1 MASIKIKDFFNGKF
15 FEIPKYQRGYSWEK
29 ENIRDL
35 FDDIDEAIESN
46 TSHYLGT
53 IVLSK
58 NEKDNESFYI
68 VDGQQR
74 VTTITMIINALIN
87 ELSKDDSLYYKRFYV
102 LEDKRYR
109 LTPLGR
115 DKDFFINLL
124 NDNDDKP
131 QNKSQR
137 YLKEGYEEIKNKI
150 DLISDKVNYLKVIE
164 KLEIMEFV
172 ENTEG
177 DAIRIFQTVND
188 RGKLL
193 TNMEKAK
200 SLLIYFSNRYLKK
213 KLDDKINNCFS
224 DIFEIY
230 DDIKLLGEDLNIN
243 LIKNI
248 EFNEDNIMRY
258 HFVSYSDDNYDATAP
273 YVLEYLKNS
282 LILMR
287 NKTDYSQME
296 DFITNYIESLLLFFN
311 ALKNIIDKCN
321 IQIEYFKLFCI
332 LNLSATLYPLI
343 VKLEILN
350 ILDKNLQK
358 PEIASYTF
366 LDLIELIDVRVYKT
380 RGTDPRAEIS
390 KFAYYINTDTDLDE
404 IQNWLISFNQR
415 WMNLDEFRSN
425 LNGYIY
431 GNRALNHMF
440 IEYCEELSGK
450 KFSIDELK
458 KIMTKVPNIEHILS
472 QTPKFS
478 LKNYGFKNNDDYV
491 EHEHTLGNLTVLERS
506 LNSSVQNKNPSEKV
520 QFYDRSIFKSTK
532 IVATEID
539 SKKTFN
545 KENIKNRT
553 KILSDFCLE
562 RWWY

>member
-425 LNGYIY
+425 LNG
-431 GNRALNHMF
+431 N
-440 IEYCEELSGK
+440 
-450 KFSIDELK
+450 
-458 KIMTKVPNIEHILS
+458 
-472 QTPKFS
+472 
-478 LKNYGFKNNDDYV
+478 
-491 EHEHTLGNLTVLERS
+491 
-506 LNSSVQNKNPSEKV
+506 
-520 QFYDRSIFKSTK
+520 
-532 IVATEID
+532 
-539 SKKTFN
+539 
-545 KENIKNRT
+545 
-553 KILSDFCLE
+553 
-562 RWWY
+562 